1 MEFIAV
7 LKEALVNQLAIVFE
21 DNRVDC
27 GAESLSEM
35 EQRLQKMLQ
44 EVGQIALSGWLA
56 KQEDKYPAAVKD
68 CECGGQALYVRQRP
82 AVSITL
88 QGKVRYRRAYYL
100 CDCGRGHYPVDKRL
114 GIAPGQMSD
123 GVKTVAA
130 LLGVQEAYATS
141 STTLARLLPLELS
154 PNSIRAACH
163 AVGDAV
169 LREEAALLEASQDL
183 QKQTATQRQ
192 HLPAERLYLS
202 LDGFQAP
209 FVGEHWHELK
219 AGVFW
224 SVNAKGQVCDQHC
237 FVDTV
242 PAPDFANLVWAN
254 AWQRGADLA
263 KQLVIIADGS
273 AWIWN
278 IAKRLFPNAIL
289 INDWFHATSYLAKI
303 AADAFG
309 EGTPAAATWFTQH
322 KALLYDGHMAQL
334 MHACRTIRFK
344 APTASDAA
352 RRYFANNRTRLRY
365 PKYRA
370 LGLPIG
376 SGVMESTCKQ
386 IGLHRLKRSDARWR
400 EAGIRKLAK
409 ARAAFL
415 SDKINFAPFALPQ
428 VA

>member
-1 MEFIAV
+1 MAFIAV
-7 LKEALVNQLAIVFE
+7 LKEVLVNQLATVLK
-21 DNRVDC
+21 DNTVDC
-27 GAESLSEM
+27 RAGSLSEM
-35 EQRLQKMLQ
+35 EQTLQKMLQ
-44 EVGQIALSGWLA
+44 EVGQMALSGWLE
-56 KQEDKYPAAVKD
+56 KQEDKYPEAVKD
-68 CECGGQALYVRQRP
+68 CECGGEAEYIRQRT

-88 QGKVRYRRAYYL
+88 QGKVGYRRAYYL
-100 CDCGRGHYPVDKRL
+100 CECGRGQYPLDKRL

-163 AVGDAV
+163 DVGDMV
-169 LREEAALLEASQDL
+169 LGEEAALLNACQDL

-192 HLPAERLYLS
+192 QIPAERLYMS

-209 FVGEHWHELK
+209 FVGESWHELK
-219 AGVFW
+219 AGVGW
-224 SVNAKGQVCDQHC
+224 SVNANGQVYGQRY

-242 PAPDFANLVWAN
+242 PAPDFARLVWAK
-254 AWQRGADLA
+254 AWEWGADLA

-278 IAKRLFPNAIL
+278 IANRLFPNAIH

-309 EGTPAAATWFTQH
+309 EGTPATTAWFTHH
-322 KALLYDGHMAQL
+322 KSLLYDGHLAEL
-334 MHACRTIRFK
+334 MHACRTIRPL

-370 LGLPIG
+370 LGLQIG

-386 IGLHRLKRSDARWR
+386 IGLLRLKLSGARWR
-400 EAGIRKLAK
+400 EEGIRKLAK

-415 SDKINFAPFALPQ
+415 CDKSNFTPFTLPL
-428 VA
+428 VG